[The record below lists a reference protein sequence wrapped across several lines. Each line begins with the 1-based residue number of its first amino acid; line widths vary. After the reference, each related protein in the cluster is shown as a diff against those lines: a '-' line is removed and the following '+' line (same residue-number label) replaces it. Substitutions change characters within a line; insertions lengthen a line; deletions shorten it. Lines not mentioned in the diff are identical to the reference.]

1 MDINGIVYRGKFYRA
16 LPMHIADLFEEMVNG
31 CLRYTKVSYRMED
44 GELAVDIKRYRFRYS
59 PELTER
65 LNNPKTKEK

>member
-31 CLRYTKVSYRMED
+31 YLRYTKVTYRIED
-44 GELAVDIKRYRFRYS
+44 GKLVEDIKRYRFRYS
-59 PELTER
+59 PELT
-65 LNNPKTKEK
+65 LSLIHI

>member
-31 CLRYTKVSYRMED
+31 YLRYTKVTSRIED
-44 GELAVDIKRYRFRYS
+44 GKLVEDIKRYRFRYS
-59 PELTER
+59 PELT
-65 LNNPKTKEK
+65 NKINKE

>member
-16 LPMHIADLFEEMVNG
+16 LPIHIADLFEEMVNG

-44 GELAVDIKRYRFRYS
+44 GELGVDIKRYRFRS